1 MKSLLRPILSENVT
15 AGAASAKSS
24 AAPAGTR
31 AVMITARTN
40 PVRVWFGSEPTAS
53 AASVAI
59 PVDESRWFSVGTGEK
74 VAVIREGASDG
85 QANVVFLV

>member
-40 PVRVWFGSEPTAS
+40 PVRIAIGSEPTAV
-53 AASVAI
+53 AASIAI
-59 PVDESRWFSVGTGEK
+59 PVNESRWFSCGSGDK